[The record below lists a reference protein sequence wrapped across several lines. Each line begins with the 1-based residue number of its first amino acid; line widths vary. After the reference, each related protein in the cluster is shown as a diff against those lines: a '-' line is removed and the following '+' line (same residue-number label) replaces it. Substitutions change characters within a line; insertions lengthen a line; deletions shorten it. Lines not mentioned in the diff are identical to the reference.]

1 MPALRSELF
10 ATIAAKTV
18 PTLFHQIT
26 ICGVG
31 LIGGSLALIAR
42 EKGLIERAVGL
53 GRTLTNLEVARNRGM
68 IDLATQDP
76 AQAAQGA
83 DLVMLAVPIRTMPG
97 VLGAMIPHLPPHAVI
112 TDVGSV
118 KGWVVRELEPMLK
131 PGMSLVGAHPI
142 AGKETTGA
150 EAADR
155 ELFVNRRVIV
165 TPSKTSTPEAIDKI
179 EQLWRATG
187 ANVETMDPDS
197 HDRIL
202 ARSSHLPQ
210 VVASALAASLND
222 ERVAGK
228 LAAEYGAGGL
238 RDTTR
243 LAASSTEVWR
253 DICFTNREAIVE
265 ALKTF
270 DATFTELRKTIEA
283 GDEQAFTALF
293 DRGRAM
299 RERLK

>member
-1 MPALRSELF
+1 MA
-10 ATIAAKTV
+10 
-18 PTLFHQIT
+18 TLFHQIT

-42 EKGLIERAVGL
+42 EKNLVGRAVGL
-53 GRTLTNLEVARNRGM
+53 GRTLSNLELARKRGM

-76 AQAAQGA
+76 AEAARGA
-83 DLVMLAVPIRTMPG
+83 DLVMLAVPIRTMPA

-131 PGMSLVGAHPI
+131 PGMSLVAVHPI
-142 AGKETTGA
+142 AGKEKTGA
-150 EAADR
+150 DAADR

-165 TPSKTSTPEAIDKI
+165 TPSATSTPAAIDKI

-187 ANVETMDPDS
+187 ANVERMDPDS

-202 ARSSHLPQ
+202 ARASHLPQ
-210 VVASALAASLND
+210 IVASALAASLKD
-222 ERVAGK
+222 ERVGGK

-243 LAASSTEVWR
+243 LAASSAEMWR
-253 DICFTNREAIVE
+253 DICLTNRDAIVE

-270 DATFTELRKTIEA
+270 GATFAEFQKMVEA
-283 GDEQAFTALF
+283 GDEEKITALF
-293 DRGRAM
+293 DRGRTM

>member
-1 MPALRSELF
+1 MA
-10 ATIAAKTV
+10 
-18 PTLFHQIT
+18 TLFHQIT

-42 EKGLIERAVGL
+42 EKNLIARAVGL

-76 AQAAQGA
+76 VEAAGGA
-83 DLVMLAVPIRTMPG
+83 DLVMLAVPIRTMPA
-97 VLGAMIPHLPPHAVI
+97 VLAAMIPHLPPHAVI

-118 KGWVVRELEPMLK
+118 KGWVVRELEPLLK
-131 PGMSLVGAHPI
+131 PGMSLVAVHPI

-165 TPSKTSTPEAIDKI
+165 TPSKTSTPDAIDKI

-187 ANVETMDPDS
+187 ANVETMDPDT

-210 VVASALAASLND
+210 MVASALGASLKD

-243 LAASSTEVWR
+243 LAASSTEIWR
-253 DICFTNREAIVE
+253 DICFTNRAAIVE
-265 ALKTF
+265 ALSTF
-270 DATFTELRKTIEA
+270 DATFAELRKTIED
-283 GDEQAFTALF
+283 GDEEKFAALF
-293 DRGRAM
+293 NRGRAM